1 MTLRSPSSNSEQ
13 VDDTPH
19 TGMHRT
25 IARVLFKFS
34 NADNDEF
41 NSATLDAYRMIKKGK
56 DRCSVFFFTTTI
68 TIVMITIMVQTI
80 KLNIK
85 SRSKMVVVVP

>member
-1 MTLRSPSSNSEQ
+1 
-13 VDDTPH
+13 
-19 TGMHRT
+19 MHRT

-41 NSATLDAYRMIKKGK
+41 NSATLDACRIMIKKGK